1 MNESKTPNAEGATLT
16 PVHPDLLARN
26 DALPG
31 EVLALR
37 ASRCSDC
44 NLVAFPTRQTCEQC
58 GTTPVEIELS
68 TRATLIAHTEVIH
81 PPPDAL
87 VEVPYGVGL
96 VRFPEGISILG
107 LLEDGLRQTAE
118 IGLEVETF
126 AHEAFEGGLT
136 YGYRRA

>member
-1 MNESKTPNAEGATLT
+1 MSESNAPSSDTVGLT

-26 DALPG
+26 DATPG
-31 EVLALR
+31 EVLALK
-37 ASRCSDC
+37 ASRCSAC
-44 NLVAFPTRQTCEQC
+44 NLVAFPKRETCEQC
-58 GTTPVEIELS
+58 GEPPIEIELS

-107 LLEDGLRQTAE
+107 LLDDSLRQSAE
-118 IGLEVETF
+118 IGVEVETF

>member
-1 MNESKTPNAEGATLT
+1 MSDPDAESTTDRS
-16 PVHPDLLARN
+16 PVQAGLLARD
-26 DALPG
+26 DAIPG
-31 EVLALR
+31 EILALL
-37 ASRCSDC
+37 ASRCDDC
-44 NLVAFPTRQTCEQC
+44 NLVAFPKRSTCEQC
-58 GTTPVEIELS
+58 GKDTSQIELS

-107 LLEDGLRQTAE
+107 LLDDGLRQSAS
-118 IGLEVETF
+118 IGVEVETF
-126 AHEAFEGGLT
+126 AYEAYEGGLT